1 MAYVSNINACIMHQA
16 RLCLMML
23 TIVVV
28 FGLIE
33 SKDWMDQLEKE
44 HDPLVSTGKEYMPK
58 KMHPDNHRPRNPA
71 AVRESFHLP
80 ASFSFSFGSCNLFFS
95 IDANLRTN
103 L

>member
-1 MAYVSNINACIMHQA
+1 MHHASGKIVFNDAYNCGRI
-16 RLCLMML
+16 R
-23 TIVVV
+23 
-28 FGLIE
+28 LIE

-95 IDANLRTN
+95 IDANVRTN
-103 L
+103 V